1 MLIAPPSTTGRKP
14 DLPSSEDMMKRLLH
28 VFLGLLA
35 LLGLHSAAA
44 AQALGQPK
52 VAVYN
57 FKDPNQT
64 GLGMQ
69 MRDMISTAVIN
80 SGKFQVISRDFAS
93 AEEEAQLAR
102 AGKTTRGAKGVK
114 PKAESF
120 DFSIEGSI
128 TSVQFGEKKDVTG
141 TVLDNIL
148 LGGKG
153 VAGGCVAGTF
163 SVSIDVLVKNIG
175 TQETRYAASLTKSLT
190 SECRRTGGAVDYPV
204 VMRAIANDLAREFA
218 LKIFPVKV
226 IAIQADGG
234 VVFNYGESVLPAG
247 TYLRLYGPS
256 EEILS
261 DGKMLTMDG
270 PFLGRIRITNANPD
284 TARGAIEGEA
294 GQITVGA
301 VASIDANQEPGKP
314 DKKKKKK

>member
-1 MLIAPPSTTGRKP
+1 
-14 DLPSSEDMMKRLLH
+14 MKRLLH

-35 LLGLHSAAA
+35 LIGLHSAAT

-57 FKDPNQT
+57 FRDPNQT
-64 GLGMQ
+64 GLGVQ

-80 SGKFQVISRDFAS
+80 SGKFTVISRDFAS

-120 DFSIEGSI
+120 DYSIEGSI

-141 TVLDNIL
+141 AVLDGLL

-163 SVSIDVLVKNIG
+163 SVSIDVVVKNIG
-175 TQETRYAASLTKSLT
+175 SQEIRYAASLTKSLT
-190 SECRRTGGAVDYPV
+190 SECRRAGGAVDYPV
-204 VMRAIANDLAREFA
+204 VMRAIANDLAKEFA
-218 LKIFPVKV
+218 LKIVPIKV
-226 IAIQADGG
+226 IAIQSDGG
-234 VVFNYGESVLPAG
+234 LVFNYGDSILPAE
-247 TYLRLYGPS
+247 TYVKIFGPS

-270 PFLGRIRITNANPD
+270 PFLGRVKITNANAE

-301 VASIDANQEPGKP
+301 TASIDANQEPGKT
-314 DKKKKKK
+314 DKKKKKR